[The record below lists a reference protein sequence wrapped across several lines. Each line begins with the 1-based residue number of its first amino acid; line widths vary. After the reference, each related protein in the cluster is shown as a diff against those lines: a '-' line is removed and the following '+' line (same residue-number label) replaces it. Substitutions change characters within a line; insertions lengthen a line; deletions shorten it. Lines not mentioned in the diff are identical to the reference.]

1 MENLAIN
8 TMADVRSFFFYL
20 MEETRIGASFHPD
33 TPMPDYTDRHG
44 NPVFGREGCE
54 AMQTK
59 IERCFDVCEQSGHD
73 IYEQGL
79 ELGRKLGY
87 YPAIEPE
94 TREEESNGG
103 QYSGVGFTFDLD
115 ISEYL
120 EREGIEK
127 MPSDMWDEIEDDVA
141 SRAHEMMKEGYHS
154 GELCVTYNDDTF
166 YGWWYSK

>member
-87 YPAIEPE
+87 YPAPDDQSQVVAVLFGADAIDAYNEDGDIEGAVN
-94 TREEESNGG
+94 RNHGNYEEYEFATKAEADAFIQG
-103 QYSGVGFTFDLD
+103 
-115 ISEYL
+115 L
-120 EREGIEK
+120 EAAN
-127 MPSDMWDEIEDDVA
+127 DWDANCLID
-141 SRAHEMMKEGYHS
+141 
-154 GELCVTYNDDTF
+154 
-166 YGWWYSK
+166 